1 MLLQAGRTLRSMVL
15 MDYEHHNGNM
25 KQSTIGFTIVELL
38 IVIVV
43 IAILA
48 SVSVVAYTGIQ
59 NRASDSAVK
68 SDLRNLA
75 MIIQQKYAVT
85 GEYPSGGGNDGTLS
99 DITFQPAKSS
109 YQKDI
114 NNLYYCAI
122 TTGANARFAV
132 AGVSRSGERIAY
144 YSGTFQPYSGTWSSN
159 GNICPNLGI
168 PTTEAGYSWA
178 FGQGTNN
185 SWNAWTN

>member
-1 MLLQAGRTLRSMVL
+1 MGYIKGMKRSI
-15 MDYEHHNGNM
+15 
-25 KQSTIGFTIVELL
+25 TGFTIVELL

-48 SVSVVAYTGIQ
+48 AISVVAYTGIQ

-114 NNLYYCAI
+114 NNFYYCAI
-122 TTGANARFAV
+122 TSGANARFAV
-132 AGVSRSGERIAY
+132 GAVSSSGERIAY
-144 YSGTFQPYSGTWSSN
+144 YNGTFQPYSGAWSNN

-168 PTTEAGYSWA
+168 STSETGYSWA
-178 FGQGTNN
+178 FGQGSSN
-185 SWNAWTN
+185 SWNTWTN